1 MSVSPQTAAGM
12 QGARIVHVGIT
23 FDFVC
28 PWCFIGE
35 RRLRLAL
42 AQLPEIPVEVA
53 WTPFQLNPWVPKSGM
68 SRRDYRIRKFGSW
81 EQSLELD
88 AEVVEAGR
96 ADGLQFNFQSVER
109 IPNTFELHRVMQ
121 YAQREGDPNELAV
134 RLMTA
139 YFSQGVDL
147 SDWRQVLAIAVDTGL
162 PAQGVREILESDTF
176 AAEVRALE
184 TEARN
189 SGTYAIPELKVGL
202 HRLTGARTV
211 ASLVSA
217 IRAAAEIREQ
227 E

>member
-1 MSVSPQTAAGM
+1 MSVSPRMAARM
-12 QGARIVHVGIT
+12 RDTRIVHVEVT
-23 FDFVC
+23 SDFVC

-42 AQLPEIPVEVA
+42 AQLPEIPVELA
-53 WTPFQLNPWVPKSGM
+53 WLPFQLNPWVPKNGM

-147 SDWRQVLAIAVDTGL
+147 SDRRQVLALAVDTGL

-184 TEARN
+184 TAARN
-189 SGTYAIPELKVGL
+189 SGTYAIPELEIGL
-202 HRLTGARTV
+202 HRLTGAGTV

-217 IRAAAEIREQ
+217 IRAAVKIREQ
-227 E
+227 Q

>member
-1 MSVSPQTAAGM
+1 MSASPQIEAEM
-12 QGARIVHVGIT
+12 QGARIVHVRIT
-23 FDFVC
+23 SDFVC

-42 AQLPEIPVEVA
+42 AQLPGVPVKLA
-53 WTPFQLNPWVPKSGM
+53 WVPFQLNPWVPKNGM
-68 SRRDYRIRKFGSW
+68 SRQDYRIRKFGSW
-81 EQSLELD
+81 ERSLELD

-96 ADGLQFNFQSVER
+96 ADGLKFNFQIMER

-121 YAQREGDPNELAV
+121 YAQREGDPNQLAV

-147 SDWRQVLAIAVDTGL
+147 SDRREVLALAVDTGL
-162 PAQGVREILESDTF
+162 PAQGVREILDSDTF
-176 AAEVRALE
+176 TAEVRALE

-189 SGTYAIPELKVGL
+189 SGTYAIPELKVAL

-211 ASLVSA
+211 TSLVSA
-217 IRAAAEIREQ
+217 IRAAAKIREQ